1 VGKHPRITAALIAL
15 VALTLPALA
24 GCKGKSQITPP
35 PAPAA
40 SAAASAAVPPP
51 DLPDQLLPGEIAP
64 GPDNAFGLA
73 VPRRMR
79 LLARFPDAVFAEGE
93 LPVEDVA
100 SYVEKRVAAESVE
113 KGPAKTVFL
122 RAAVKDAPGRALRV
136 EVIARGL
143 TTALVVRDLTRPPAK
158 GGLTEEQRWNE
169 LGLTPQGQL
178 LDPTTLE

>member
-1 VGKHPRITAALIAL
+1 MGKHPRITAAAALVAL

-24 GCKGKSQITPP
+24 GCKGKSQVTP

-40 SAAASAAVPPP
+40 SVTASAAMPP
-51 DLPDQLLPGEIAP
+51 PDQLLPGEIAP
-64 GPDNAFGLA
+64 GPEDAFGLA

-93 LPVEDVA
+93 LPAEDVA
-100 SYVEKRVAAESVE
+100 SYVETRVVAESVE

-136 EVIARGL
+136 EVITRGI
-143 TTALVVRDLTRPPAK
+143 TTLLVVRDATRPPAK
-158 GGLTEEQRWNE
+158 EGLTEAQRWKE
-169 LGLTPQGQL
+169 LGLTPEGQP